1 MLRGCSLHRIYVTVK
16 MISQR
21 MIDVGGGAD
30 GHESIGIG
38 NIRSIVRDLSR
49 RWHGTKR
56 RCGGAG

>member
-30 GHESIGIG
+30 GDESIGIG
-38 NIRSIVRDLSR
+38 NICSIVRGFSS

-56 RCGGAG
+56 RSGGG